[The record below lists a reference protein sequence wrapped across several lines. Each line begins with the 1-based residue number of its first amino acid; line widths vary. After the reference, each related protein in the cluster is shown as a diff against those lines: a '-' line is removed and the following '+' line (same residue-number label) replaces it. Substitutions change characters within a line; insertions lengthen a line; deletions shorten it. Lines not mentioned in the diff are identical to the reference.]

1 MKNIYGLKGNFV
13 YTQDFGK
20 FKIEENKI
28 IIIENGIIKGIYN
41 GLPFHYK
48 DIKVIDYK
56 DKLIIPGFVD
66 LHLHAPQFPNMG
78 LGVDKELIP
87 WLNCYTF
94 PEESKYSD
102 LKYAERVYRLLIK
115 ELWNVGTT
123 RCCVFSTIHKDSTK
137 LLFDLF
143 NESGLGAYVGKV
155 NMDRE
160 CPDVLIEDTIQSLK
174 ETELIAKEYI
184 NKYSLVKPIITPRF
198 VPSCSFEMLKG
209 LLIYNRP
216 FLLRM

>member
-87 WLNCYTF
+87 WLNHYTLI
-94 PEESKYSD
+94 PRGKYSN
-102 LKYAERVYRLLIK
+102 LAK
-115 ELWNVGTT
+115 EL
-123 RCCVFSTIHKDSTK
+123 ILYLH
-137 LLFDLF
+137 
-143 NESGLGAYVGKV
+143 
-155 NMDRE
+155 
-160 CPDVLIEDTIQSLK
+160 LIP
-174 ETELIAKEYI
+174 Y
-184 NKYSLVKPIITPRF
+184 
-198 VPSCSFEMLKG
+198 
-209 LLIYNRP
+209 
-216 FLLRM
+216 